1 MTVTSEDA
9 QAALYSSSPKNRNR
23 INRNHDH
30 LGILVCGWVSFV
42 NLLQKVGILLLA
54 SEMPVPISG
63 ELLY

>member
-9 QAALYSSSPKNRNR
+9 ALYSSSPQNRNR